1 MKEKTKHDNKNINK
15 YLLIGFKRIVNY
27 IQKLLYG
34 KYFVSKISYQKSL
47 IKNIIYD
54 DKKRIV
60 SVFKEQLI
68 INDTSEYMKR
78 YYKKHESFVRL
89 KKYYEI
95 YEEFSKVF
103 PNYTPLSEAK
113 YIYINIHKKQKILDL
128 QQDQANNWKLKLK
141 KNSEIKNRLRNDR
154 IFSNDVYQ
162 SIEKNSEY
170 LNSEIFGIKK
180 DESNSSLIQLKNIIN
195 SIDKYELN
203 LDNIDFSLNSK
214 NEKEI
219 KNKNIIINN
228 YYYNNNSILAKKI
241 HLESIFI
248 QPKNNFLNGKNF
260 SIIKNNILS
269 NLKKPKIKIISY
281 KNANSYQLNNTKQNL
296 DVKINN
302 VKNNISGKT
311 LNKNKKIRYKNKN
324 KNKSVVNSNQTNSIS
339 NYIKYALKNKKNINK
354 KIKDKKNSNIMPHTS
369 RISGYK
375 NIKLNNIVKSLLKSN
390 DNNLLSAKSG
400 NKLNKNKSK
409 INHSLINKI
418 INNKTSN
425 ILTERGESNLE
436 SPKYPENSNIRTTN
450 HRTNRKTKSDYNK
463 LNIHLEAIIKKEHR
477 KSQYIKSSFV
487 KNKNSK
493 NKGNSGLNTDRGIYY
508 LNNLKKMKKKS
519 FIRGNIK
526 TQSKESSKNKKNI
539 NKMNFISNL
548 FLTNA
553 NTIKNKHERRTSEK
567 TFINTTKFASL
578 NIKGKNR
585 TKKDINNN
593 DNKMNSKVKIKAI
606 QIKNFN
612 QIFKVNKEKSNG
624 SYLKTSERSKIIG
637 TNNKKIINKKLMLQK
652 YNKIAN
658 NNIISYTEREKA
670 KRLFF
675 SNNL

>member
-1 MKEKTKHDNKNINK
+1 MKTKAKKNVLAQHKYPLIEFNK
-15 YLLIGFKRIVNY
+15 IVSY
-27 IQKLLYG
+27 IQKLLSK
-34 KYFVSKISYQKSL
+34 KYFISKTSYQKTL

-54 DKKRIV
+54 DKRRLV

-68 INDTSEYMKR
+68 INDTSEYLKR
-78 YYKKHESFVRL
+78 YYKKKESFVRL
-89 KKYYEI
+89 NKYFEL
-95 YEEFSKVF
+95 YEEYSKLF
-103 PNYTPLSEAK
+103 PNYTPLIEAK
-113 YIYINIHKKQKILDL
+113 YIYTNIHKKQKIIDL
-128 QQDQANNWKLKLK
+128 QQNNSKEKIRK
-141 KNSEIKNRLRNDR
+141 KFRKMNKIKNDK
-154 IFSNDVYQ
+154 IFSSDVYE
-162 SIEKNSEY
+162 SIEKNSEN
-170 LNSEIFGIKK
+170 LNSAVFGLEPDELENSIF
-180 DESNSSLIQLKNIIN
+180 QMQNIIN
-195 SIDKYELN
+195 NIDNYELN
-203 LDNIDFSLNSK
+203 FDNNIEYNLNNNKIK
-214 NEKEI
+214 NI

-400 NKLNKNKSK
+400 NKLNKNKIK
-409 INHSLINKI
+409 INHSLINQI

-567 TFINTTKFASL
+567 TFINTTKYASL

-612 QIFKVNKEKSNG
+612 QVFKVNKENNNG